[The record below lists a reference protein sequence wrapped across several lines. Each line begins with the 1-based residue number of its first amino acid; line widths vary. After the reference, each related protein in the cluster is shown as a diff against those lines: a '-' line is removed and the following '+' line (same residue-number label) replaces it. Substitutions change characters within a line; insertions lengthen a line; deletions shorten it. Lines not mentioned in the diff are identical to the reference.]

1 MDTKPLTDSAV
12 DDMTTATRYLCAG
25 THLDEGFA
33 RAVIR
38 EIEEE
43 HHRAPAPNHGVNI
56 MVVHEHARRAVQ
68 RLTQRNHRLA
78 LCLAVSLVLQP
89 AATLVFWP
97 IAAMA
102 GGDGVRSLDP
112 RSSRIAAGTGDRPGS
127 ARRRV
132 ILGAVT
138 RAVVMLVAAWI
149 VTGVVQILPT
159 PLVYLPGQTL
169 DVLLLVVALV
179 VAPWLVCWQERTEAW
194 QTVSRELTA
203 EGFAAKHPRTADG
216 APLTDGNI
224 TVYSGYSPFVGTGIE
239 RQTWSL
245 TMHLTPAR
253 GLTGTIPAQAQ
264 AQRGPWTV
272 PIDADDLVEG
282 LAERLSALGA
292 GAPGAAAGIA
302 NLEVTEKL
310 FVNGTELPQPWV
322 RDSGLTA
329 AVLPDEERPPVTE
342 VPEQLVHAHRGRDH
356 GPVRHCLRVEVT
368 AWGADLVLS
377 LFVQVVLSGGL
388 LSLSTTTLLLPP
400 VRAGYRVA
408 DSVLERGARGGPA
421 TTDSGAP
428 AGGGD
433 DTEPVIAAQSLKA
446 GLKDLAAAP
455 AAVYREL
462 REPGRRARRN
472 ADLLRAIAEDRTFDY
487 GARLSLR
494 ELAADSL
501 YRNYF
506 QRADVTRISQQLDMR
521 LVDYLAQI
529 LEANGLD
536 TTELDDSRTQLL
548 NAGVIITGGSMSG
561 TIVAGQRNTV
571 STPSAQRG

>member
-1 MDTKPLTDSAV
+1 VETKSLTDSAV

-33 RAVIR
+33 RAVIQ

-43 HHRAPAPNHGVNI
+43 HHRAPAPSHGVNI
-56 MVVHEHARRAVQ
+56 MIVHQHARRAIE
-68 RLTQRNHRLA
+68 RLTQRNRRLA
-78 LCLAVSLVLQP
+78 LCLLVSFLLQP
-89 AATLVFWP
+89 AATIVFWP

-112 RSSRIAAGTGDRPGS
+112 RSSRIAATTGHRPGS

-132 ILGAVT
+132 ILGAVV
-138 RAVVMLVAAWI
+138 RALAMLAIAWI
-149 VTGVVQILPT
+149 LTGFLQIFPA
-159 PLVYLPGQTL
+159 PYVYLRGQTFTAI
-169 DVLLLVVALV
+169 LLVGALV

-194 QTVSRELTA
+194 QIISRELTA
-203 EGFAAKHPRTADG
+203 EGFSAKHPHASEG

-224 TVYSGYSPFVGTGIE
+224 TVYSGYSPFVGTGVE

-253 GLTGTIPAQAQ
+253 GLTGAVPAQAQ
-264 AQRGPWTV
+264 REPWTV
-272 PIDADDLVEG
+272 PIRADDIIEG
-282 LAERLSALGA
+282 LAQRLGALGA
-292 GAPGAAAGIA
+292 ATPGTAAGIA
-302 NLEVTEKL
+302 NLQVTEKL
-310 FVNGTELPQPWV
+310 FVNGSELRQTSV
-322 RDSGLTA
+322 RRSGLTA
-329 AVLPDEERPPVTE
+329 AVLPDEKRSPLTG

-377 LFVQVVLSGGL
+377 VFVQVVLSGGL

-400 VRAGYRVA
+400 VRASYRVA
-408 DSVLERGARGGPA
+408 DSVLERGSRAGSHGTASSSVPSGGA
-421 TTDSGAP
+421 
-428 AGGGD
+428 D
-433 DTEPVIAAQSLKA
+433 DTEPVIAAQALKA
-446 GLKDLAAAP
+446 GLKDLAGAP

-472 ADLLRAIAEDRTFDY
+472 EDLMRAIAEDRTFDY

-494 ELAADSL
+494 ELAADSV

-536 TTELDDSRTQLL
+536 TTELEDSRTQLL

-561 TIVAGQRNTV
+561 TIVAGQGNTV
-571 STPSAQRG
+571 STSSAHRD

>member
-1 MDTKPLTDSAV
+1 MDTESLTDSAV

-25 THLDEGFA
+25 AHLNEGFA
-33 RAVIR
+33 HAVIR

-43 HHRAPAPNHGVNI
+43 HHRAPAPSHGVNI
-56 MVVHEHARRAVQ
+56 MIVHQHARRAAQ
-68 RLTQRNHRLA
+68 RLSLRNRRLA
-78 LCLAVSLVLQP
+78 TCLLVSLLLQP

-112 RSSRIAAGTGDRPGS
+112 RSSRIAAGTGRRPGS
-127 ARRRV
+127 ARRGV
-132 ILGAVT
+132 IVGAVT
-138 RAVVMLVAAWI
+138 RALVMLAVAW
-149 VTGVVQILPT
+149 VLTGILQILPA
-159 PLVYLPGQTL
+159 PLVYLRSEAVDT
-169 DVLLLVVALV
+169 LLLVVALV
-179 VAPWLVCWQERTEAW
+179 LAPWLVCWQERTEAW
-194 QTVSRELTA
+194 QTISRELTA
-203 EGFAAKHPRTADG
+203 EGFSAKYPDASDG

-224 TVYSGYSPFVGTGIE
+224 TVYSGYSPFVGTGVE

-245 TMHLTPAR
+245 TMHLAPAR
-253 GLTGTIPAQAQ
+253 GLTGTVPP
-264 AQRGPWTV
+264 QREPWSV

-282 LAERLSALGA
+282 LAARLAALGA
-292 GAPGAAAGIA
+292 AAPGAADGIA

-310 FVNGTELPQPWV
+310 FVNGAELRQRGV
-322 RDSGLTA
+322 RGSGLTA
-329 AVLPDEERPPVTE
+329 AVLPDEKRPPVTE

-356 GPVRHCLRVEVT
+356 GPVRHCLRVEVA
-368 AWGADLVLS
+368 AWGSDLVLS

-400 VRAGYRVA
+400 VRAAYRVA
-408 DSVLERGARGGPA
+408 DSVLERGARGASSGGA
-421 TTDSGAP
+421 SGALP
-428 AGGGD
+428 SGGD

-446 GLKDLAAAP
+446 GLKDLGAAP

-494 ELAADSL
+494 ELAADAV

-536 TTELDDSRTQLL
+536 TTELDDSRAQLL

-561 TIVAGQRNTV
+561 TIVAGQGNTV
-571 STPSAQRG
+571 STPSAKRG

>member
-1 MDTKPLTDSAV
+1 MDTEPLTDSAV

-43 HHRAPAPNHGVNI
+43 HHRAPAPSHGVNI
-56 MVVHEHARRAVQ
+56 MIVHQHARRAVQ
-68 RLTQRNHRLA
+68 RLSLRDRRLA
-78 LCLAVSLVLQP
+78 TCLLVSFLLQP

-112 RSSRIAAGTGDRPGS
+112 RSSRIAAGTGSRPGS

-132 ILGAVT
+132 ILGAVM
-138 RAVVMLVAAWI
+138 RAVVMLAAAWL
-149 VTGVVQILPT
+149 VTGVVQILPA
-159 PLVYLPGQTL
+159 PLVYLPGQVL
-169 DVLLLVVALV
+169 ALLLLVVALV
-179 VAPWLVCWQERTEAW
+179 VVPWLVCWQERTEAW

-203 EGFAAKHPRTADG
+203 EGFSATHPRTADG

-224 TVYSGYSPFVGTGIE
+224 TVYSGYSPFVGTGVE

-245 TMHLTPAR
+245 TMHLAPAR
-253 GLTGTIPAQAQ
+253 GLTGTVPAQA
-264 AQRGPWTV
+264 RREPWTV
-272 PIDADDLVEG
+272 PISADDLVEG
-282 LAERLSALGA
+282 LASRLTALGA
-292 GAPGAAAGIA
+292 AAPGATDGIA
-302 NLEVTEKL
+302 NLRVTEKL
-310 FVNGTELPQPWV
+310 FVNGTELRQPWV
-322 RDSGLTA
+322 RGSGLTD
-329 AVLPDEERPPVTE
+329 AVLPDEKRPPVTE
-342 VPEQLVHAHRGRDH
+342 VPDPLVHAHRGRDH

-400 VRAGYRVA
+400 VRAAYRVA
-408 DSVLERGARGGPA
+408 DSVLERGARAGSSA
-421 TTDSGAP
+421 TATGTLP
-428 AGGGD
+428 TIGGD

-455 AAVYREL
+455 TAVYREL
-462 REPGRRARRN
+462 REPGRRTRRN
-472 ADLLRAIAEDRTFDY
+472 EDLLRAIAEDRTFDY

-536 TTELDDSRTQLL
+536 TTELDDSRAQLL

-561 TIVAGQRNTV
+561 TIVAGQGNTV
-571 STPSAQRG
+571 STPSPHRG